1 MFEARFTKRKWER
14 KENEKGVGKRN
25 IPSPKQYDENSIS
38 FSGGEPCN
46 SAKLTATILFPW
58 GKLAKPFFSKSFSS
72 GADLAT
78 PNGKRNYSP
87 AGNASRQAC
96 VITQRDIW
104 KAKKKRKKKVMR
116 AICLVAFFSLV
127 IFIFVLFPSSE
138 VD

>member
-1 MFEARFTKRKWER
+1 MRINILWEEARIMFEARFTKRKWER
-14 KENEKGVGKRN
+14 KENEKGGGKRN

-96 VITQRDIW
+96 HLACASLRREIFGRQ
-104 KAKKKRKKKVMR
+104 RKKERKK
-116 AICLVAFFSLV
+116 S
-127 IFIFVLFPSSE
+127 
-138 VD
+138 